1 MSSDAKSLP
10 LTISGVTKSY
20 GSLKALDNVSIDVK
34 SGEFVTLLG
43 PSGSGK
49 TTLLMVLAGFVRPDS
64 GSVKFGDEE
73 VIRKPPHKRGVGMVF
88 QNYALFPHMNVLN
101 NVAFPLKLRRVAQ
114 DEIAE
119 RVQGALDLVQL
130 GDLGQRRIDQL
141 SGGQRQRVALA
152 RAIIFDPQIL
162 LMDEPLSALDKKLRE
177 HMQIEIRHLHE
188 KLGRTTVYV
197 THDQREA
204 LTMSDRVAV
213 IDFGQFKQID
223 APKDLYERP
232 RSKFVADFIGESS
245 FLPVEVN
252 GSSIDLDGATMR
264 LAEPPISS
272 DKRQLL
278 VVRPEKLELLADGGG
293 QNLNTLVG
301 TVKELVYQRRI
312 LPVLRRPVWRY
323 RNRRA
328 QPESQ
333 RGARRGSRSRRADSS
348 RPASSGHDRRA
359 GRPMTA
365 ITTDQV
371 AAVPVSR
378 ENAEGLTRDAKREHQ
393 SVFALCSPSL
403 FLVLLILFLPV
414 GWLMWLSFFDVQGN
428 WTLENYARM
437 FRLEVLHQ
445 DFPHDLRD
453 QLRRHRHL
461 HPDGLSAR
469 LYVVATRQTRGGH
482 LHDLRAVAVLDLA
495 ARAHLC
501 LARPTAAQRGDQ
513 RLADRDGHHR
523 RTAPAG
529 AQLHRHGDRHGAN
542 PAALPRAAALCRDEV
557 DRS

>member
-1 MSSDAKSLP
+1 MSSDEKSLP

-152 RAIIFDPQIL
+152 RAIVFDPQIL

-278 VVRPEKLELLADGGG
+278 VVRP
-293 QNLNTLVG
+293 
-301 TVKELVYQRRI
+301 
-312 LPVLRRPVWRY
+312 
-323 RNRRA
+323 
-328 QPESQ
+328 
-333 RGARRGSRSRRADSS
+333 
-348 RPASSGHDRRA
+348 
-359 GRPMTA
+359 
-365 ITTDQV
+365 
-371 AAVPVSR
+371 
-378 ENAEGLTRDAKREHQ
+378 
-393 SVFALCSPSL
+393 
-403 FLVLLILFLPV
+403 
-414 GWLMWLSFFDVQGN
+414 
-428 WTLENYARM
+428 
-437 FRLEVLHQ
+437 
-445 DFPHDLRD
+445 
-453 QLRRHRHL
+453 
-461 HPDGLSAR
+461 
-469 LYVVATRQTRGGH
+469 
-482 LHDLRAVAVLDLA
+482 
-495 ARAHLC
+495 
-501 LARPTAAQRGDQ
+501 
-513 RLADRDGHHR
+513 
-523 RTAPAG
+523 
-529 AQLHRHGDRHGAN
+529 
-542 PAALPRAAALCRDEV
+542 
-557 DRS
+557 